1 MPSFS
6 KMRDSAHAIRRWRV
20 VVMALQFQVL
30 KLAPEATD
38 VAMSIFSG
46 IYNIGIGGGA
56 LLGSLVIAA
65 WGLGLVGA
73 VGAGIVFL
81 ALLILTGYRLFRR
94 RRV

>member
-1 MPSFS
+1 
-6 KMRDSAHAIRRWRV
+6 
-20 VVMALQFQVL
+20 MALQFQVL

>member
-1 MPSFS
+1 
-6 KMRDSAHAIRRWRV
+6 MRDSAHSIRRWRV

-73 VGAGIVFL
+73 VGAGIVLL